1 VATASSPGD
10 AGQERYMPLDQV
22 KPGMK
27 GYGLTVFSG
36 SKPERFDVEVIST
49 LRHFRPG
56 QSLIIVKTKHPRLQV
71 ARTVAGMSGS
81 PIFIDGKMIGAYAYG
96 WFFNVEPIAGVTPI
110 HNMLDDLKRPI
121 PRGIWPLASSAPLPG
136 AASSTLG
143 GSGVRGSVGT
153 RGRRADTQRNRFRGE
168 PLDYDLGDHA
178 EQVAARTSP
187 VLAPPQGSA
196 LAPASTDVMVGGL
209 TQRAFNTANEMLAP
223 VGFNLVQAGV
233 GGGALRP
240 GALENYVDGGVVT
253 VQLVRGD
260 ISVAGLGTV
269 THVVGDKLVAFGH
282 PMLFGG
288 LENLP
293 TALGHVH
300 WILST
305 QNRSFKIGEPTKP
318 LGALVNDRLA
328 SIVVDT
334 KRAAP
339 TFPVHVN
346 IEGAPGAPKTDWNMR
361 VAHDQFMA
369 PNFTAVAIG
378 SALEVTATE
387 RSDLTW
393 RATSRLKVKGHPEM
407 VFQDFAAGAQLS
419 LGPAAFARSRLARAL
434 GALLNNPWEPIQ
446 VESVDTK
453 VKVVHRRRTMDLR
466 GTQLLES
473 EIDAGQPARI
483 RLTLEPYK
491 GKRRTQVIEVP
502 IARELA
508 GRTVTIS
515 LAPGYTQSR
524 TLPAPEN
531 VGELVALLPQQ
542 RYPGESLVA
551 SYKLPGEAGAAYRGK
566 VAHRLPPMA
575 ADTLKSTTQSV
586 APEMFVAEQ
595 KIVIPLNGFLIGKDT
610 VKVKVR
616 EVVR

>member
-1 VATASSPGD
+1 VAWTGTSVGD
-10 AGQERYMPLDQV
+10 AAQDRYMPLEEV

-56 QSLIIVKTKHPRLQV
+56 QSLIIVKTKHPRLQI

-81 PIFIDGKMIGAYAYG
+81 PIYIDGKMIGAYAYG

-110 HNMLDDLKRPI
+110 HNMLSDLKRPI
-121 PRGIWPLASSAPLPG
+121 PPGLWPLASSSPLPG
-136 AASSTLG
+136 SAASTLG
-143 GSGVRGSVGT
+143 SGSAVGRKHGANSHT
-153 RGRRADTQRNRFRGE
+153 NRFRGA
-168 PLDYDLGDHA
+168 PLDYALERHA
-178 EQVAARTSP
+178 DQVAERTAP

-209 TQRAFNTANEMLAP
+209 SQRAFQMANQMLAP
-223 VGFNLVQAGV
+223 VGFNMVQAGV
-233 GGGALRP
+233 GGGGLRADAP
-240 GALENYVDGGVVT
+240 KRYVDGGVVT

-305 QNRSFKIGEPTKP
+305 QNRSFKIGEPTRP

-328 SIVVDT
+328 SIVVDM
-334 KRAAP
+334 RRNAP
-339 TFPVHVN
+339 TFPVHVS
-346 IEGAPGAPKTDWNMR
+346 IDGAPGAPKTDWNMR

-419 LGPAAFARSRLARAL
+419 LGPAAFARSRLARAV
-434 GALLNNPWEPIQ
+434 GALLNNPWERVQI
-446 VESVDTK
+446 ESVDTK
-453 VKVVHRRRTMDLR
+453 IKVVHRRHTMDLR
-466 GTQLLES
+466 GTQLLER

-483 RLTLEPYK
+483 RLTLQPYM

-508 GRTVTIS
+508 GKWVSIE

-524 TLPAPEN
+524 TLAAPEN
-531 VGELVALLPQQ
+531 VGELVAVLPRQ
-542 RYPGESLVA
+542 RYPGESVVA
-551 SYKLPGEAGAAYRGK
+551 SYKLPGQAGAAYRGK
-566 VAHRLPPMA
+566 VAHNLPPMA
-575 ADTLKSTTQSV
+575 ADTLQSTTQSV
-586 APEMFVAEQ
+586 SPEMFTASR
-595 KIVIPLNGFLIGKDT
+595 KIVIPINGYLIGKDT

-616 EVVR
+616 EVLR